1 MKAKL
6 EKQQTAEKKRREA
19 FRTKVS
25 EYVANIRMIL
35 LSTQYIIYKS
45 SISYGQ
51 IKQLSGGHHREQPQY
66 KYALTN
72 NMKKNAHAQ
81 SISYLQSSQV
91 SRVVCK
97 M

>member
-66 KYALTN
+66 K
-72 NMKKNAHAQ
+72 
-81 SISYLQSSQV
+81 
-91 SRVVCK
+91 
-97 M
+97 